1 MKKIL
6 ITGENGQLGSEMKN
20 LSDQYKNYEWIF
32 ANRSTLD
39 FLQPDTIADF
49 LNSINPD
56 IIVNTVAY
64 TAVDK
69 AEHEKDEAMLVNC
82 VSVKEIAKWA
92 KRNDCRFIHISTD
105 YVFDGTHE
113 IPLKET
119 DETHPINVYG
129 ETKYLGEQAIIEA
142 GCSSVIIRT
151 SWVYSVY
158 GQNFVKTMLRLM
170 AEKQAIQVVD
180 DQIGGPTYAKD
191 LAEVIMAV
199 IQHRNWKPGIY
210 HFSNKGNISWY
221 EFATVI
227 KVMSG
232 FKCRIDPVPSSSYP
246 TIAKRPHFSLLNSS
260 KISETF
266 GIEIK
271 DWKYSLQ
278 KMLANINKK

>member
-1 MKKIL
+1 MEKIL

-20 LSDQYKNYEWIF
+20 LSDQYNDYEWIF

-39 FLQPDTIADF
+39 FLRPDTMADF
-49 LNSINPD
+49 LNNTNPD

-69 AEHEKDEAMLVNC
+69 AEHEKEEAMLVNC
-82 VSVKEIAKWA
+82 VSVREIAKWA
-92 KRNDCRFIHISTD
+92 KSNDCRLIHISTD

-119 DETHPINVYG
+119 DETHPVNVYG
-129 ETKYLGEQAIIEA
+129 ETKYLGEQAIGNA

-170 AEKQAIQVVD
+170 AEKKAIQVVD
-180 DQIGGPTYAKD
+180 DQIGSPTYAKD

-199 IQHRNWKPGIY
+199 ISHKNWKPGIY
-210 HFSNKGNISWY
+210 HFSNKGKISWY
-221 EFATVI
+221 EFATII
-227 KVMSG
+227 KEISG
-232 FKCRIDPVPSSSYP
+232 LNCTIHPVSSASYP
-246 TIAKRPHFSLLNSS
+246 TIAKRPHFSLLNGS

-266 GIEIK
+266 GVEIK

-278 KMLANINKK
+278 KMLTNNQKK